1 MKLKAIISLGFFV
14 GLALMPNAIK
24 RRIYNAFL
32 GAEIHSTA
40 RIGFSY
46 VQAGKIKMGPYS
58 RIGHLNVIRNLEL
71 LEIGEKALIG
81 NLNSVSAFP
90 LSDNRHFVDETHRFP
105 ALILEEHS
113 DIVSRNYFDCCHTI
127 RIGHHTI
134 IAGSGSVFFTHGIN
148 IEQNKQEAKPITVG
162 NHAMIGARC
171 VVVKGASLPDCSVL
185 GANSTLSKPLEQPYR
200 LYSGVPAM
208 PVKELNPASQYFHR
222 KIGYVS

>member
-1 MKLKAIISLGFFV
+1 MKLKAIISLGFFA

-32 GAEIHSTA
+32 GTEIHSTA

-46 VQAGKIKMGPYS
+46 VRARKIKMGPYS
-58 RIGHLNVIRNLEL
+58 RIGHLNIIRNLEL
-71 LEIGEKALIG
+71 LDLGEMALIG
-81 NLNSVSAFP
+81 SLNTVNALP
-90 LSDNRHFVDETHRFP
+90 LSDNRHFTDEVHRLP

-113 DIVSRNYFDCCHTI
+113 DIVGRNYFDCSHTI

-134 IAGSGSVFFTHGIN
+134 IAGSGSAFFTHGIN
-148 IEQNKQEAKPITVG
+148 IEQNKQEAKPVTIG
-162 NHAMIGARC
+162 SYAMIGSRC

-185 GANSTLSKPLEQPYR
+185 GANSTLSKAFEQPYR